1 MYHHIS
7 SYIIMYHH
15 ISISWG
21 IPMRIQLVCPESREA
36 LNGHGAKGS
45 AERSKSTASGCSV
58 GPMARS
64 GSYLMM
70 RLKALSETHGTQAV
84 ARTTST
90 ATICIILRL
99 CMELHVMLVWAW
111 LSLENKLVS
120 VFQAASTSKN
130 VGMDQN
136 PAIPWFHIK
145 IIVYGSASLG
155 KSYVLSRKAQHQVWP
170 GWSIT
175 ATARSSM
182 FVICSRPSKLKIKQI
197 SKPDTLWLFNI
208 AMENGPFIDGL
219 PIKNGDFPWLC

>member
-1 MYHHIS
+1 
-7 SYIIMYHH
+7 MYHH

-99 CMELHVMLVWAW
+99 CMELHVMLVWAC
-111 LSLENKLVS
+111 LSLENKLMS
-120 VFQAASTSKN
+120 VFQAASTSKKCGN
-130 VGMDQN
+130 G
-136 PAIPWFHIK
+136 
-145 IIVYGSASLG
+145 
-155 KSYVLSRKAQHQVWP
+155 
-170 GWSIT
+170 
-175 ATARSSM
+175 
-182 FVICSRPSKLKIKQI
+182 
-197 SKPDTLWLFNI
+197 SKPRYTLVSHQNYCLWICIPGKILRFEPQLQRSAPSVARLKHHSNCLFFNVRH
-208 AMENGPFIDGL
+208 L
-219 PIKNGDFPWLC
+219 